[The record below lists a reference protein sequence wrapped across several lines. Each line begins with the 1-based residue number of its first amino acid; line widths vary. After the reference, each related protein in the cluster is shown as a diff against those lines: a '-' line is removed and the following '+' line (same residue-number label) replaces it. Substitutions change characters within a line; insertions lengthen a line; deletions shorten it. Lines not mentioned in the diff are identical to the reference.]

1 MKNFV
6 RIDSEL
12 NNFNSVVNIPGDKS
26 ISIRWILLASQAL
39 GPSRAYNLLESD
51 DVKNTIKSIKKIGVQ
66 IKKKKNFYEIEGVGL
81 NGFNVK
87 NKQKIYAGNS
97 GTFARLFCGLIV
109 KTENQIQVLGDKS
122 LSKRDFS
129 RIIVPLSLF
138 GVYFKSKKGKLPLNI
153 IGTKHLKPIYF
164 KETKGSAQVKSAI
177 MLASLNT
184 PGTTTIKCVPSR
196 DHTEQMF
203 KHCLKI
209 PIFIKKGKK
218 FDLIKVEGLN
228 NYKGFNYKIPG
239 DISSAGFMI
248 VLTILSKNSKLLIK
262 NININKTRSG
272 LLEILKKMNANIKI
286 LNKRLYKG
294 ESIADIQV
302 KSTSNLKPINCPSH
316 LNTKA
321 IDEFLIIF
329 LACAKA
335 SGVSRFKNLE
345 ELRNKESDRLKQ
357 SADFLKMIGVKV
369 NQKSGSLEIFGNP
382 NLKLNK
388 SFHVKNF
395 LKDHR
400 VFMMAC
406 VAALTFGG
414 NFKINDK
421 DSIKTSFPNFIEIL
435 KKLGAK
441 IK

>member
-6 RIDSEL
+6 RIETEL
-12 NNFNSVVNIPGDKS
+12 KDFNSVIEIPGDKS

-39 GPSRAYNLLESD
+39 GQSKAFNLLESD
-51 DVKNTIKSIKKIGVQ
+51 DVKNTIKSMKKLGVK
-66 IKKKKNFYEIEGVGL
+66 IKKKKKFYEIEGLGL
-81 NGFNVK
+81 NGFQIK

-97 GTFARLFCGLIV
+97 GTFARLFCGLVV
-109 KTENQIQVLGDKS
+109 KNEKQIQILGDKS

-129 RIIVPLSLF
+129 RIINPLRLF
-138 GVYFKSKKGKLPLNI
+138 GVFLKSKKGKLPLNI
-153 IGTKHLKPIYF
+153 TGTKYLKPIFF

-196 DHTEQMF
+196 DHTELMF
-203 KHCLKI
+203 KHCLKV
-209 PIFIKKGKK
+209 PIVIKKGNKY
-218 FDLIKVEGLN
+218 DTIKVKGLN
-228 NYKGFNYKIPG
+228 NYKGFNYNIPG

-248 VLTILSKNSKLLIK
+248 VLTILSKNSILLIK

-272 LLEILKKMNANIKI
+272 LLEILKLMNANIKI
-286 LNKRLYKG
+286 LNKRFYKG
-294 ESIADIQV
+294 ESIADIKV
-302 KSTSNLKPINCPSH
+302 KSSNFLKPINCPSH

-329 LACAKA
+329 LVCARA
-335 SGVSRFKNLE
+335 SGISKFKNLQ

-357 SADFLKMIGVKV
+357 SADFLKMIGVKIS
-369 NQKSGSLEIFGNP
+369 QKSNSLEIFGNP
-382 NLKLNK
+382 NLKLNT

-406 VAALTFGG
+406 IAALTFGG
-414 NFKINDK
+414 SFKINDK
-421 DSIKTSFPNFIEIL
+421 DSIKTSFPNFFEIL

>member
-6 RIDSEL
+6 RIESKL
-12 NNFNSVVNIPGDKS
+12 NNFNSVIEIPGDKS
-26 ISIRWILLASQAL
+26 ISIRCILLASQAI
-39 GPSRAYNLLESD
+39 GQSKAFNLLESD
-51 DVKNTIKSIKKIGVQ
+51 DVKNTIKSMQSLGVK

-81 NGFNVK
+81 NGFKIK

-97 GTFARLFCGLIV
+97 GTFARLFCGLVV
-109 KTENQIQVLGDKS
+109 KNEKKIEILGDKS

-129 RIIVPLSLF
+129 RIIDPLRQF
-138 GVYFKSKKGKLPLNI
+138 GVFLKSKKGKLPLSI
-153 IGTKHLKPIYF
+153 IGTKHLKPIFF

-184 PGTTTIKCVPSR
+184 PGITSIKCVPSR
-196 DHTEQMF
+196 NHTELMF

-209 PIFIKKGKK
+209 PIFIKKGNK
-218 FDLIKVEGLN
+218 FDLIKVKGLN

-248 VLTILSKNSKLLIK
+248 ILTILSKNSKLLIK

-286 LNKRLYKG
+286 LNKRFYKG
-294 ESIADIQV
+294 ESIADIRV
-302 KSTSNLKPINCPSH
+302 KSTDYLKPIKCPSH

-335 SGVSRFKNLE
+335 SGISKFKDLQ

-357 SADFLKMIGVKV
+357 SANFLKMIGVKV

-406 VAALTFGG
+406 IAALTFGG

>member
-6 RIDSEL
+6 RIESKL
-12 NNFNSVVNIPGDKS
+12 NNFNSVIEIPGDKS
-26 ISIRWILLASQAL
+26 ISIRCILLASQAI
-39 GPSRAYNLLESD
+39 GQSKAFNLLESD
-51 DVKNTIKSIKKIGVQ
+51 DVKNTIKSMRSLGVK

-81 NGFNVK
+81 NGFK
-87 NKQKIYAGNS
+87 IKDKQKIYAGNS
-97 GTFARLFCGLIV
+97 GTFARLFCGLVV
-109 KTENQIQVLGDKS
+109 KNEKKIKVLGDKS

-129 RIIVPLSLF
+129 RIIDPLRQF
-138 GVYFKSKKGKLPLNI
+138 GVILKSKKGKLPLNI
-153 IGTKHLKPIYF
+153 TGTKHLKPIFF

-184 PGTTTIKCVPSR
+184 PGITSIKCVPSR
-196 DHTEQMF
+196 DHTELMF

-209 PIFIKKGKK
+209 PIFIKKGNK

-248 VLTILSKNSKLLIK
+248 ILTILSKNSKLLIK
-262 NININKTRSG
+262 NININETRSG

-286 LNKRLYKG
+286 LNRRFYKG

-302 KSTSNLKPINCPSH
+302 KSTNYLKPIKCPSH

-335 SGVSRFKNLE
+335 SGISKFKDLQ

-357 SADFLKMIGVKV
+357 SANFLKMIGVKV
-369 NQKSGSLEIFGNP
+369 FQKSNSLEIFGNP
-382 NLKLNK
+382 NLNLDKN
-388 SFHVKNF
+388 FQIKNF

-406 VAALTFGG
+406 IAALTLGG

-435 KKLGAK
+435 KNLGAK

>member
-6 RIDSEL
+6 RIESKL
-12 NNFNSVVNIPGDKS
+12 NNFNSVIEIPGDKS
-26 ISIRWILLASQAL
+26 ISIRCILLASQAI
-39 GPSRAYNLLESD
+39 GQSKAFNLLESD
-51 DVKNTIKSIKKIGVQ
+51 DVKNTIKSMQSLGVK

-81 NGFNVK
+81 NGFKIK

-97 GTFARLFCGLIV
+97 GTFARLFCGLVV
-109 KTENQIQVLGDKS
+109 KNEKKIEVLGDKS

-129 RIIVPLSLF
+129 RIIDPLRQF
-138 GVYFKSKKGKLPLNI
+138 GVFLKSKKGKLPLSI
-153 IGTKHLKPIYF
+153 IGTKHLKPIFF

-184 PGTTTIKCVPSR
+184 PGITSIKCIPSR
-196 DHTEQMF
+196 NHTELMF

-209 PIFIKKGKK
+209 PIFIKKGNK
-218 FDLIKVEGLN
+218 FDLIKVKGLN

-248 VLTILSKNSKLLIK
+248 ILTILSKNSKLLIK

-286 LNKRLYKG
+286 LNKRFYKG
-294 ESIADIQV
+294 ESIADIRV
-302 KSTSNLKPINCPSH
+302 KSTDYLKPIKCPSH

-335 SGVSRFKNLE
+335 SGISKFKDLQ

-357 SADFLKMIGVKV
+357 SANFLKMIGVKV

-406 VAALTFGG
+406 IAALTFGG

>member
-1 MKNFV
+1 M
-6 RIDSEL
+6 
-12 NNFNSVVNIPGDKS
+12 
-26 ISIRWILLASQAL
+26 
-39 GPSRAYNLLESD
+39 
-51 DVKNTIKSIKKIGVQ
+51 
-66 IKKKKNFYEIEGVGL
+66 
-81 NGFNVK
+81 
-87 NKQKIYAGNS
+87 
-97 GTFARLFCGLIV
+97 
-109 KTENQIQVLGDKS
+109 
-122 LSKRDFS
+122 
-129 RIIVPLSLF
+129 II
-138 GVYFKSKKGKLPLNI
+138 
-153 IGTKHLKPIYF
+153 
-164 KETKGSAQVKSAI
+164 
-177 MLASLNT
+177 
-184 PGTTTIKCVPSR
+184 
-196 DHTEQMF
+196 
-203 KHCLKI
+203 
-209 PIFIKKGKK
+209 
-218 FDLIKVEGLN
+218 
-228 NYKGFNYKIPG
+228 
-239 DISSAGFMI
+239 
-248 VLTILSKNSKLLIK
+248 LTILSKNSKLLIK
-262 NININKTRSG
+262 NININETRSG

-286 LNKRLYKG
+286 LNRRFYKG

-302 KSTSNLKPINCPSH
+302 KSTDYLKPIKCPSH

-335 SGVSRFKNLE
+335 SGISKFKDLQ

-357 SADFLKMIGVKV
+357 SANFLKMIGVKV

-388 SFHVKNF
+388 SFYVKNF

-406 VAALTFGG
+406 IAALTFGG